1 MLYLIAQKVVVGVGF
16 QNGVRVVFGHLHG
29 LGNGYD
35 LVCVQPWLS
44 SGLVFVFIR
53 HRVAWSGA
61 DEIAY
66 VQQKN
71 TKIWLRV
78 PGQLLDARGCFA
90 LSWCK
95 YVYVCVSVHISRSL
109 VSTSSSVKLNKLKSR
124 HIFIN
129 RDEILSI
136 KKKKSHRLFFICIC
150 IYCPLGIKVE
160 GL

>member
-1 MLYLIAQKVVVGVGF
+1 MLYLIAQNVVVGVGF
-16 QNGVRVVFGHLHG
+16 QNGVGVVFGHLRG
-29 LGNGYD
+29 LDNGYD

-44 SGLVFVFIR
+44 SGLVFVFVR
-53 HRVAWSGA
+53 HRVALSGA

-71 TKIWLRV
+71 TKIWLCV

-95 YVYVCVSVHISRSL
+95 YVYVCVSVHISRSS
-109 VSTSSSVKLNKLKSR
+109 VSTSSSVKLNKLESQ

-129 RDEILSI
+129 RDEILFI
-136 KKKKSHRLFFICIC
+136 KKKIPPAFFHLYLFILPFM
-150 IYCPLGIKVE
+150 Y
-160 GL
+160 